1 MVAATWPGYIDPFNQ
16 TVCCCILLCSITL
29 SVVDD
34 HVKLN
39 NQAGISYNSNL
50 VQLGIK

>member
-1 MVAATWPGYIDPFNQ
+1 MAAWACAFDLIPAWLVYSWLSAAVF
-16 TVCCCILLCSITL
+16 LLCSITL

-39 NQAGISYNSNL
+39 NQAGT
-50 VQLGIK
+50 Q